1 VLIKPFE
8 KRENHINKT
17 ILTNLTMLETTKV
30 SSKGQIV
37 IPERMRKHLGLKEGT
52 KLVLIEKDRKIMI
65 QKEGEFMKIIEE
77 KEISKEKMGW
87 LMLTEKNLAKTWD
100 NPIDDEVWNNY

>member
-1 VLIKPFE
+1 
-8 KRENHINKT
+8 
-17 ILTNLTMLETTKV
+17 MLETTKV

-52 KLVLIEKDRKIMI
+52 KLVLIEKDRKTMI

-87 LMLTEKNLAKTWD
+87 LMLTEKSLAKVWD
-100 NPIDDEVWNNY
+100 NSIDDEVWNNY

>member
-1 VLIKPFE
+1 MLIKPFE

>member
-1 VLIKPFE
+1 
-8 KRENHINKT
+8 
-17 ILTNLTMLETTKV
+17 MLETTKV

-87 LMLTEKNLAKTWD
+87 LMLTEKSLAKVWD
-100 NPIDDEVWNNY
+100 NSIDDEVWNNY

>member
-1 VLIKPFE
+1 MLIKPFE

-77 KEISKEKMGW
+77 KEVDPKSMALYLASHKS
-87 LMLTEKNLAKTWD
+87 LAKDWLTKAE
-100 NPIDDEVWNNY
+100 DEAWKHL

>member
-1 VLIKPFE
+1 
-8 KRENHINKT
+8 
-17 ILTNLTMLETTKV
+17 MLETTKV

-77 KEISKEKMGW
+77 KEISKENNS
-87 LMLTEKNLAKTWD
+87 LTKR
-100 NPIDDEVWNNY
+100 